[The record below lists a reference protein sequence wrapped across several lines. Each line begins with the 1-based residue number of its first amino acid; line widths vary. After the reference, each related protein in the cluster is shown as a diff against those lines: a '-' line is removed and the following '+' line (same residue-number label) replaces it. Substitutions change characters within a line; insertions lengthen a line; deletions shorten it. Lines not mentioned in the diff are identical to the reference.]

1 LPTKEREI
9 AASTNPR
16 DYLAKP
22 IEDLKVAVDVLNAVV
37 AAKLAAGIDPGRT
50 GKDTD
55 LRVAQ
60 APVLRSGLPADV
72 AHLDA

>member
-55 LRVAQ
+55 LRQ